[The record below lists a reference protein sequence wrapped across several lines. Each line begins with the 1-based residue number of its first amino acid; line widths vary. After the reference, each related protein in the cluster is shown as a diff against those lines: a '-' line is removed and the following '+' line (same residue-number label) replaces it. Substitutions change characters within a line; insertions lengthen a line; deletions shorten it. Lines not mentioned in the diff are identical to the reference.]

1 VTRNLLFSYFNG
13 VYRRNETI
21 GLHDDRPVYTEQS
34 KFEDGLAFDTTIGA
48 QIKYCESESA
58 WVFSHP
64 NIKKSSSEESDCPWL
79 LRSPETSEYNL
90 LDVQGQWSIWTGNIQ
105 DNGYFSAVDNEAHG
119 PVDCNYHGTVT
130 DEGTCDCFR
139 EDGVS

>member
-1 VTRNLLFSYFNG
+1 MPSGEEVTRNLLFSYFNG

-48 QIKYCESESA
+48 QIKYCDSESA

-64 NIKKSSSEESDCPWL
+64 NSEYCFCVMSNFHAALSNITFDSSQVKKSSSEQVSFASVIVYFLCRCSNIAILQMFL
-79 LRSPETSEYNL
+79 LK
-90 LDVQGQWSIWTGNIQ
+90 
-105 DNGYFSAVDNEAHG
+105 
-119 PVDCNYHGTVT
+119 T
-130 DEGTCDCFR
+130 D
-139 EDGVS
+139 